1 MSDKRTK
8 LKKTGGAFNRGST
21 LSFYIS
27 LADLEHIPLLDFEK
41 ENFYSRS
48 NIDTLAKRKIVSLI
62 RWRNNYYI
70 AVCPEYADVPLSKL
84 LEIVC

>member
-8 LKKTGGAFNRGST
+8 FKKTGGAFNRGST

-27 LADLEHIPLLDFEK
+27 LADIEHIPLLDFEK

-48 NIDTLAKRKIVSLI
+48 NIDTLARKKIVSVI
-62 RWRNNYYI
+62 RWRNDYYI
-70 AVCPEYADVPLSKL
+70 AVCPEYADVDKTKL
-84 LEIVC
+84 LELI